1 MTHYLHYLY
10 LNYGLWKDVIEIYV
24 LFLCIDILP
33 EPIARIRKNKLKLN
47 LKKNILIFT
56 QNK

>member
-33 EPIARIRKNKLKLN
+33 EPIARIRKK
-47 LKKNILIFT
+47 
-56 QNK
+56 